1 MGIFSKIV
9 SAFMNPTMTQ
19 GIAQSYERFLNAP
32 SEFNP
37 EVLSCSDVNYSMDH
51 VRSFF
56 ENYEAGFS
64 DEGVQNHVHVFY
76 IEFEGALYL
85 CHMFMHY
92 ARALSVTMEVE
103 VDEHDPLRLFEFCN
117 DVNANDLVHQ
127 VGFLY
132 IPTTQ
137 KYVLHVTR
145 QFLLTPNIGSA
156 DEFANLLRLL
166 REFADGLQD
175 LQCDVNA
182 WKKYAT
188 VEPRSQVETAEDF
201 WFAHPSDSASVLAE
215 FVKDV
220 KVLAADGERM
230 VHSMIAPLAH
240 TSICD
245 TDKLFM
251 NGSMTTYKDYPYLM
265 SMVVEIPEGDACM
278 PAFDRTTAIEA
289 CSAWNSMVHFAP
301 SRAIISTNGKGQNVV
316 KLVMTGW
323 FAEEVNT
330 RTFSDFLCTMQKTVM
345 KLCYDLRPQ

>member
-1 MGIFSKIV
+1 MGIFSRIA
-9 SAFMNPTMTQ
+9 SAFMNPMMTQ

-32 SEFNP
+32 SEFNS

-103 VDEHDPLRLFEFCN
+103 VDEQDPLRLFEFCN

-132 IPTTQ
+132 IPDTQ

-156 DEFANLLRLL
+156 DEFANLLRGFN
-166 REFADGLQD
+166 EFSNNLKD
-175 LQCDVNA
+175 LKYDRGS
-182 WKKYAT
+182 WKIYARI
-188 VEPRSQVETAEDF
+188 EPHCQVETADDF
-201 WFAHPSDSASVLAE
+201 WFAHESTSSSVLTA

-220 KVLAADGERM
+220 KVLKEDNERI
-230 VHSMIAPLAH
+230 VRSMIHPLAQ
-240 TSICD
+240 SSFLN
-245 TDKLFM
+245 TDRLFVD
-251 NGSMTTYKDYPYLM
+251 GSMTTYKDYPYIV
-265 SMVVEIPEGDACM
+265 SMEVVIPEGDACM